1 MLEVAFHL
9 VNRPSIL
16 SLLEAYIVSL
26 QVTCEGKQK
35 LHYYLNIPEKVD
47 INMLK
52 HGLERGC
59 LDVAA
64 QDDINA
70 NYDWHWYAES
80 DSAPMDELAGES
92 ALMISRSRI
101 CAVNDSYDRVYYAE
115 FSG

>member
-52 HGLERGC
+52 
-59 LDVAA
+59 
-64 QDDINA
+64 
-70 NYDWHWYAES
+70 
-80 DSAPMDELAGES
+80 
-92 ALMISRSRI
+92 
-101 CAVNDSYDRVYYAE
+101 
-115 FSG
+115 